1 MLKQGGFRGKV
12 PMAGDRSGK
21 ADSDGRQ
28 GESNVQRQADV
39 SQEDDSAFAVTKAKH
54 EADMHRQIAKL
65 RNKGMK
71 HRNRAS
77 KFLLKARKA
86 DSRAAVMLHKANQL
100 KQEGGAIMEQAKTK
114 AKAAEELKNGLSTSQ
129 QNGKKV
135 DSDIQRARLD
145 HEEAKLEKQGNN
157 YLAKAASLT
166 EKATKLKQKSVTYL
180 QKQRRHEMDSA
191 HYLKRAEDIDR
202 SKG

>member
-1 MLKQGGFRGKV
+1 MADQAGKPGSGEKQG
-12 PMAGDRSGK
+12 
-21 ADSDGRQ
+21 DSYALKITQ
-28 GESNVQRQADV
+28 VNP
-39 SQEDDSAFAVTKAKH
+39 EDDSAYAVSKAKH

-77 KFLLKARKA
+77 RFLLKARKA

-100 KQEGGAIMEQAKTK
+100 KQEAAAIMEQAKAK
-114 AKAAEELKNGLSTSQ
+114 AKAALDLKNNYSSGQ
-129 QNGKKV
+129 QNGKGV
-135 DSDIQRARLD
+135 DSEVQRTRLD

-166 EKATKLKQKSVTYL
+166 EKATRLKQKSIVYL
-180 QKQRRHEMDSA
+180 QKQRQHEIDSA
-191 HYLKRAEDIDR
+191 HYLKRAEDIGG
-202 SKG
+202 SKN